1 MDSGG
6 AKDKHSVEVARPL
19 NTNAV
24 SNTEYQVPTEEM
36 KIEQRDQTCR
46 ACRYFNID
54 TCMHPQ
60 NKKNGIRPAV
70 DIGDSCRF
78 FKYGKWEVKAEGRRD
93 VDPKFRTCG
102 NCKSRERGFCVGRVF
117 SPAVISGGKV
127 VKAPGFVDIRE
138 SVDRDE
144 PACTLFDPVPNSKL
158 THEAPLPVNA
168 RQLVRVVRCCG
179 ECVFFLNGICMNVK
193 WQRELGL
200 SDRPKVEY
208 FAKACKMNKSVLEE
222 LK

>member
-1 MDSGG
+1 MTSEQETT
-6 AKDKHSVEVARPL
+6 VETGKA
-19 NTNAV
+19 
-24 SNTEYQVPTEEM
+24 M
-36 KIEQRDQTCR
+36 QTCGQ
-46 ACRYFNID
+46 CKYFIID
-54 TCMHPQ
+54 TCMNPK
-60 NKKNGIRPAV
+60 NKRDGIRLEVNADHSCGLFKLKEGGKSWKV
-70 DIGDSCRF
+70 VNGDWR
-78 FKYGKWEVKAEGRRD
+78 YGKWRPEEKREI
-93 VDPKFRTCG
+93 DPRLKTCG
-102 NCKSRERGFCVGRVF
+102 NCKRRKMGFCVGRVF
-117 SPAVISGGKV
+117 SPAVIKDGKV
-127 VKAPGFVDIRE
+127 VRAPGFIDVRE